1 METNMVNI
9 TLEKVDNGFVIDV
22 HFNRSTENKRLV
34 FEKEDEARKA
44 LIHYFNIL
52 GTTFLDEDN

>member
-1 METNMVNI
+1 MVNI

-44 LIHYFNIL
+44 LIECFNLL
-52 GTTFLDEDN
+52 GTVLTDENN

>member
-1 METNMVNI
+1 MVNI